1 MAVQGMGSPAAVRG
15 SPGSTAEHCG
25 AGAVCG
31 GAPSQDGGVGPLR
44 PGGEP
49 LGCSDTGRGPSC
61 SPHCTDP
68 GPPNPG
74 SPRTNCRR
82 QSGGGVVCEWEHSEI
97 SLGAGG
103 NWIMGKNSLSH
114 SFRLKDVVS
123 SRLTHPLILGTD

>member
-49 LGCSDTGRGPSC
+49 LGCTVTLAEDHLAAHIAQTLV
-61 SPHCTDP
+61 HQTLVHP
-68 GPPNPG
+68 G
-74 SPRTNCRR
+74 
-82 QSGGGVVCEWEHSEI
+82 QI
-97 SLGAGG
+97 AGG
-103 NWIMGKNSLSH
+103 
-114 SFRLKDVVS
+114 RVVEV
-123 SRLTHPLILGTD
+123 